1 MATYER
7 RQGWHGHLLNV
18 IQAGGNPDELRHP
31 DWSEAPAPGTYLHA
45 LVTNVLPYQVS
56 ARIGQEQL
64 VLGPDDWAWT
74 KQRDADTFLK
84 RGDIIYVRIV
94 PGTDAKFLLHA
105 TLEQDSG
112 VEGSLLAVDNPSGEV
127 LAMVG
132 GRDFNLSQF
141 NRATQAERQTGSSFK
156 PYVYTAAMEDG
167 ATPSQTI
174 VDSPVTFVTASGP
187 YSPHNYDD
195 TFEGSVSLL
204 HAFADSRNIPAVKL
218 AERVGIRKVIT
229 TAHRF
234 GLTGDIPPFL
244 PIALGSAEATLE
256 EQVGAYSSF
265 PNDGIRI
272 APHFI
277 RRVTNADGVAL
288 SQTSAEVTESTDVK
302 VARMMMQLF
311 KAVVGPGRHGRGC
324 RRTEASAGRQDRHD
338 QQLHRRMVYRIL
350 SVGHLRSMDG
360 LRYPRAARSG
370 DRGAGGIAHLDGLD
384 EGRHRRQAR

>member
-1 MATYER
+1 MWAGSRKSTSAHQPPRYWAVR
-7 RQGWHGHLLNV
+7 RS
-18 IQAGGNPDELRHP
+18 A
-31 DWSEAPAPGTYLHA
+31 LH
-45 LVTNVLPYQVS
+45 
-56 ARIGQEQL
+56 
-64 VLGPDDWAWT
+64 
-74 KQRDADTFLK
+74 
-84 RGDIIYVRIV
+84 IV
-94 PGTDAKFLLHA
+94 PGTDSRFLLRA

-112 VEGSLLAVDNPSGEV
+112 VEGSLMAVDNATGEV

-156 PYVYTAAMEDG
+156 PYVYTAAMEEG

-195 TFEGSVSLL
+195 TFEGPVSLL

-218 AERVGIRKVIT
+218 AERTGIRKVIA

-234 GLTGDIPPFL
+234 GLTGNIPPFL

-277 RRVTNADGVAL
+277 RRVTNADGVSL
-288 SQTSAEVTESTDVK
+288 SQTSVEVTESTNVK

-311 KAVVGPGRHGRGC
+311 KAVVEPGGTAAAAATLKHPLGGKTGTTSNYTDAWFIGFSPSITCGVWMGYDTRQPLGKETGGEASLPIWMDWMKAAIADRPDEKFPGDST
-324 RRTEASAGRQDRHD
+324 RPPRTNLARIPSGSSPSLEHASVPASAGRSQPLP
-338 QQLHRRMVYRIL
+338 Q
-350 SVGHLRSMDG
+350 
-360 LRYPRAARSG
+360 
-370 DRGAGGIAHLDGLD
+370 
-384 EGRHRRQAR
+384 